1 MPGMDSSAPTPDAT
15 ATRAAQQL
23 CDGLRAPLVA
33 GIESAVRNALTAAA
47 PQVEQVCRELA
58 RNSAPAVDPWLEWL
72 GPLLRAKQPTEILV
86 GLLAAAEAAT
96 EAAIFVVRG
105 SEAVYWK
112 GRGLAPVAAV
122 AIETASC
129 FARAVA
135 TGHPISWGASQP
147 LCETLPPGVS
157 AASQG
162 GVHPLLVRGK
172 TIALI
177 YWSGA
182 GGASSE
188 LLPQRLQLLVEVTGR
203 ILESGLGTR
212 EVPAQTSSAGT
223 NAETAPEAAPS
234 PEPVAAAVPPL
245 PASSSSPLEARAR
258 RYAKVLIEDL
268 ELYLNR
274 DRPQEITAALEE
286 RDLYIRLR
294 PDIEKCRLSYL
305 EKFPPASGIGIHIL
319 EEELVRVLCKGNA
332 AVLGSTYRG
341 LAGT

>member
-1 MPGMDSSAPTPDAT
+1 MDSSAPTPDAT

-33 GIESAVRNALTAAA
+33 GIEAAVRNALAATA
-47 PQVEQVCRELA
+47 PQMEQVCRDLA
-58 RNSAPAVDPWLEWL
+58 QNSAPDVDPWLEWL

-122 AIETASC
+122 PIETASC

-135 TGHPISWGASQP
+135 TGHPISWGAGQP

-172 TIALI
+172 TIALL

-182 GGASSE
+182 SGPSSE

-203 ILESGLGTR
+203 ILESGLGAR
-212 EVPAQTSSAGT
+212 EVPAQTSPAGT
-223 NAETAPEAAPS
+223 NAETAPEPAA
-234 PEPVAAAVPPL
+234 EPVTAVAAAVPPL
-245 PASSSSPLEARAR
+245 AAASASPLEARAR